1 KDLYERH
8 DVRGVRFCPVT
19 IKKVGKHKASD
30 RAPRPRS
37 GEPEDILRHIKPDKD
52 PARFGPLYE
61 MVILGESGRP
71 PGTEIKHVCPGCG
84 REEFDNAKRE
94 FVLTQEMIP
103 AADLFYLA
111 TTLWIVV

>member
-1 KDLYERH
+1 MVTEAIPSASRESTARPATRSGA
-8 DVRGVRFCPVT
+8 VAGCCPASARRRFGPVT

-94 FVLTQEMIP
+94 FV
-103 AADLFYLA
+103 
-111 TTLWIVV
+111 